1 MLAELELYKEN
12 DWEVRLV
19 DTYVTG
25 GIIKKLRENLKMTQ
39 HELGERIDISDK
51 AISKWETGKS
61 LPDISLLEPLAKALN
76 VSVSELVSGKA
87 VTNNNKTANMMRGKF
102 YVCPVC
108 GNVVHSL
115 GEVAIS
121 CCGVM
126 LPPLEAEDADEEHD
140 FNIEQVEDEYYI
152 TISHDMTKKH
162 YISFIAFVSYDSIQL
177 HKLYPEGNAECR
189 IKRKG
194 RGIFYMYCNHHG
206 LFKKKI

>member
-1 MLAELELYKEN
+1 VLAELELYKEN